1 MLKKRR
7 VSAIKWKPKKA
18 SFYKGV
24 GNGSFYFFMEWFMK
38 FYHITD
44 DYITFLRQFDSK
56 VSENKN
62 QTRPYVGVVLEIDS
76 IKYDFVW
83 VLNFWFCQ

>member
-1 MLKKRR
+1 
-7 VSAIKWKPKKA
+7 
-18 SFYKGV
+18 
-24 GNGSFYFFMEWFMK
+24 MK

-76 IKYDFVW
+76 IKYDFV
-83 VLNFWFCQ
+83 

>member
-7 VSAIKWKPKKA
+7 VSAIKWKPKNA

-24 GNGSFYFFMEWFMK
+24 GNGSFYFFMERSMK
-38 FYHITD
+38 FYHIKD
-44 DYITFLRQFDSK
+44 DFVSFLRQYDSK

-62 QTRPYVGVVLEIDS
+62 QTRPYVGVVLEINS
-76 IKYDFVW
+76 I
-83 VLNFWFCQ
+83 